1 MPVPDDDV
9 SEAAADV
16 AEPSAAL
23 VPPGAVVADTALVE
37 IAPLDS
43 ETDTEPEPDADEVV
57 AAEAEATEP
66 VETAVAAMDVTP
78 LTEIAGFWALALDVE
93 TAAEE
98 VESIATL
105 VAEFVTEDAAMVAE
119 MEVVEATA
127 LEDDETESVDNV
139 AAVAAAVVDDVPDGA
154 PPLLFCGEAVSIVIE
169 HFLTSSTAG

>member
-37 IAPLDS
+37 IAPLAPEEDS

-57 AAEAEATEP
+57 AAEAEATEL

-78 LTEIAGFWALALDVE
+78 
-93 TAAEE
+93 
-98 VESIATL
+98 
-105 VAEFVTEDAAMVAE
+105 
-119 MEVVEATA
+119 
-127 LEDDETESVDNV
+127 
-139 AAVAAAVVDDVPDGA
+139 
-154 PPLLFCGEAVSIVIE
+154 
-169 HFLTSSTAG
+169 

>member
-57 AAEAEATEP
+57 AAEAEATEL

-78 LTEIAGFWALALDVE
+78 
-93 TAAEE
+93 
-98 VESIATL
+98 
-105 VAEFVTEDAAMVAE
+105 
-119 MEVVEATA
+119 
-127 LEDDETESVDNV
+127 
-139 AAVAAAVVDDVPDGA
+139 
-154 PPLLFCGEAVSIVIE
+154 
-169 HFLTSSTAG
+169 